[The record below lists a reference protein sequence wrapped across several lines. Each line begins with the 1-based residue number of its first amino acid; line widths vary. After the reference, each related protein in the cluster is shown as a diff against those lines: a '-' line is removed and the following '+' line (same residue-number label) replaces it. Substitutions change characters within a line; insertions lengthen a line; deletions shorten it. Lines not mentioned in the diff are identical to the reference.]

1 MIVSVI
7 HAEPTV
13 MIPKIHVIITPSKK
27 SAVSGVISCLLFY
40 AFLKWDCFVICHRV
54 DLEFVPAFNADAGW
68 VLPADASSG
77 VQLCRPQHGGAAA
90 AWAKNGRAG
99 VFVHLAQ
106 AFFSAGSILHRTPR
120 IHLG

>member
-40 AFLKWDCFVICHRV
+40 AFLKWD
-54 DLEFVPAFNADAGW
+54 
-68 VLPADASSG
+68 
-77 VQLCRPQHGGAAA
+77 
-90 AWAKNGRAG
+90 
-99 VFVHLAQ
+99 
-106 AFFSAGSILHRTPR
+106 
-120 IHLG
+120 